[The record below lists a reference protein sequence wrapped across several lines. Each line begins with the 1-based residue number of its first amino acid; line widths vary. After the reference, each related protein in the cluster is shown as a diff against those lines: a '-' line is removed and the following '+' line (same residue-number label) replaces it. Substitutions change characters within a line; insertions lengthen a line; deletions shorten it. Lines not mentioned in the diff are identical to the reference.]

1 MSGARALALLLVVLS
16 YLLGSIPFGLL
27 LGRLAGV
34 DVRGRGSGNIGA
46 ANVARSAGARLGLAT
61 LVADAAKGAV
71 PVLAARALGA
81 DVGLVATAGVAAF
94 LGHCFPIT
102 LRFSGGK
109 GVATAFGAIVT
120 FAPYVALAALAVFA
134 AAFAVTRRVSV
145 GSALGALATPAAA
158 LLLGEPRAIMVA
170 CAVMAAVIVVRHLDN
185 LGRLRRGTEP
195 RFRLPKRQA
204 PPGN

>member
-1 MSGARALALLLVVLS
+1 MTGGRALALLLVVLS
-16 YLLGSIPFGLL
+16 YLLGSVPVGLL

-61 LVADAAKGAV
+61 LVADVAKGAI
-71 PVLAARALGA
+71 PVLAARALGSDTA
-81 DVGLVATAGVAAF
+81 LVATAGVAAF
-94 LGHCFPIT
+94 LGHCFPMT
-102 LRFSGGK
+102 LRFAGGK
-109 GVATAFGAIVT
+109 GVATALGAIVT
-120 FAPYVALAALAVFA
+120 LAPYVALAAVAVFV

-145 GSALGALATPAAA
+145 GSALGAIATPAAA
-158 LLLGEPRAIMVA
+158 LLLGEPRAVTVA
-170 CAVMAAVIVVRHLDN
+170 CAVMAVVIVVRHLDN

-195 RFRLPKRQA
+195 RFSLPKRQA